1 MLQGNGR
8 PALNGDVGL
17 ECGGIPVAFDLDPG
31 ESRADLGKI
40 GGVERDV
47 SRADVLLKA
56 VNLGRPRDRD
66 DPGLLGDEP
75 GERDLGARRALARGD
90 RPQKLDEG
98 EVGLASRLRE
108 ARHDVAEIVL
118 RNGRDRS

>member
-1 MLQGNGR
+1 MFVALVLSDRHGLTSCERRLAVPNRRPNGAMLQGNGR

-47 SRADVLLKA
+47 GRADVLLKA
-56 VNLGRPRDRD
+56 VNLGRPR
-66 DPGLLGDEP
+66 
-75 GERDLGARRALARGD
+75 ERDLGARRALARGD
-90 RPQKLDEG
+90 RPQKLD
-98 EVGLASRLRE
+98 
-108 ARHDVAEIVL
+108 
-118 RNGRDRS
+118 